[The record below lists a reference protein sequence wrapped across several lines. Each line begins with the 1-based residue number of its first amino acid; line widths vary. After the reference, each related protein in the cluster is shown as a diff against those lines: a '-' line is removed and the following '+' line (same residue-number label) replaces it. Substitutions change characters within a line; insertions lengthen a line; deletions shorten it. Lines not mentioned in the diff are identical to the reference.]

1 MSMTIFEP
9 YEVSF
14 ERGIRI
20 WSELLIY
27 LLQRK
32 AHCKN
37 PCKCVDEDKAIQV
50 VRNWPGSQLGWKEE
64 QLVHYL
70 LGKAA
75 SVPAFL
81 SRIEKVMEIDLGMG
95 AEYCIQKLEKK
106 GTEIQNMIKT
116 EHQSKW
122 N

>member
-1 MSMTIFEP
+1 MSLTIFEP

-14 ERGIRI
+14 ERGIRL
-20 WSELLIY
+20 WSELIVY
-27 LLQRK
+27 LLQRR

-37 PCKCVDEDKAIQV
+37 PCKCVDDAKSIQL
-50 VRNWPGSQLGWKEE
+50 VRHWPGSQLNWKEE
-64 QLVHYL
+64 QLVHFL

-81 SRIEKVMEIDLGMG
+81 SEMEKVMEIDLGMG

-106 GTEIQNMIKT
+106 GLEIQKIILT